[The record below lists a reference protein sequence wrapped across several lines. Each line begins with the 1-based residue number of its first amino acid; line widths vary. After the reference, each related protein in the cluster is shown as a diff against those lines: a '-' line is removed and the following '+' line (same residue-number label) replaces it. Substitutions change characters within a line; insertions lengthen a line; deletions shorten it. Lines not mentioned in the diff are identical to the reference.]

1 MKKKKKQILV
11 VEDERIVAD
20 DVRMSLKRLGY
31 KVCGTAAFGEDA
43 IKKAEEARPDLVLMD
58 IVLDGKMDGIEA
70 ASIISTRFDIPVVY
84 LTAYADEKTLERA
97 KKTEPFGYILKPFE
111 DKDVQS
117 TIEMALHKY
126 EMGKM
131 LRESEERYRGVV
143 ENAHDAIYILALN
156 SFQYVNPAFERLT
169 GRNKKEL
176 YSKEFKFLNIVHPDD
191 IRLFKEKRSGRGTLN
206 GFEFRIITKK
216 GEEKAVEANTVI
228 IGKNDEAK
236 EMGILRDISARKKI
250 DEERTQNFERLKR
263 NLEETINA
271 LALAVEMR
279 DAYTAGHQRRVTQL
293 SCAIAEEMG
302 LSEEKIEGIRMA
314 GMIHDVGKVLIPAE
328 ILSRPSLLSKIDFSM
343 IQTHPKIGHDILK
356 TIEFPYPV
364 AQIVLQHHERMNGS
378 GYPEGLTGKRILV
391 EARVLG
397 VADVVE
403 AISSRRPY
411 RAALGVKRALNE
423 ISKKKG
429 ILYDPEAADACLR
442 LFNEKGFKFNVEKR
456 KERGDATLDQ
466 N

>member
-20 DVRMSLKRLGY
+20 DVQMILKRLGY
-31 KVCGTAAFGEDA
+31 KVCGTAVFGEDA
-43 IKKAEEARPDLVLMD
+43 IKKTEEARPDLVLMD
-58 IVLDGKMDGIEA
+58 IVLEGEMDGIEA

-111 DKDVQS
+111 DKDVHS

-131 LRESEERYRGVV
+131 LKESEERYRGVV

-169 GRNKKEL
+169 GLNKKEL
-176 YSKEFKFLNIVHPDD
+176 CSKEFNFWKIVHPDD
-191 IRLFKEKRSGRGTLN
+191 IKLVKAKKSGNKVLNRIEFK
-206 GFEFRIITKK
+206 IISKD
-216 GEEKAVEANTVI
+216 GEEKVVEANTVI
-228 IGKNDEAK
+228 IGKNGEAK
-236 EMGILRDISARKKI
+236 EMGILRDITVRKTVE
-250 DEERTQNFERLKR
+250 EERIQNYERLKR

-293 SCAIAEEMG
+293 ACAIAEEMG
-302 LSEEKIEGIRMA
+302 LPEEKIEGIRMA

-328 ILSRPSLLSKIDFSM
+328 ILCRPGLLSKIDFSM
-343 IQTHPKIGHDILK
+343 IQTHPKVGHDILK

-378 GYPEGLTGKRILV
+378 GYPERLTGKEILV

-411 RAALGVKRALNE
+411 RAALGTEKALKE
-423 ISKKKG
+423 ISKKRG
-429 ILYDPEAADACLR
+429 ILYDPKAVDACMK
-442 LFNEKGFKFNVEKR
+442 LFKEEGFKFNN
-456 KERGDATLDQ
+456 ER
-466 N
+466 NIKP

>member
-11 VEDERIVAD
+11 VEDERIVAA

-31 KVCGTAAFGEDA
+31 DACGIATSGEHA

-58 IVLDGKMDGIEA
+58 IVLEGEMDGIEA
-70 ASIISTRFDIPVVY
+70 TSIIQSRFDIPVVY

-97 KKTEPFGYILKPFE
+97 KKSEPFGYILKPFE
-111 DKDVQS
+111 DKDVHS

-126 EMGKM
+126 EMGK
-131 LRESEERYRGVV
+131 LLKESEERYRGVV

-156 SFQYVNPAFERLT
+156 SFQYVNPAFESLT
-169 GRNKKEL
+169 GRSKKEL
-176 YSKEFKFLNIVHPDD
+176 CSKEFNFWKIVHPDD
-191 IRLFKEKRSGRGTLN
+191 IKLVRAKKSQNKALNRIEFK
-206 GFEFRIITKK
+206 IISKD

-228 IGKNDEAK
+228 IGKDGEAK
-236 EMGILRDISARKKI
+236 EMGILRDITVRKKI
-250 DEERTQNFERLKR
+250 EEERIQNFERLKR

-279 DAYTAGHQRRVTQL
+279 DAYTAGHQKRVTQL
-293 SCAIAEEMG
+293 ACAIAEEMG
-302 LSEEKIEGIRMA
+302 LPEEKIEGIRMA

-328 ILSRPSLLSKIDFSM
+328 ILSRPGLLSKIDFSM
-343 IQTHPKIGHDILK
+343 IQTHPKVGHDILK

-378 GYPEGLTGKRILV
+378 GYPEGLTGRKILV

-411 RAALGVKRALNE
+411 RASLGIKRALDE

-429 ILYDPEAADACLR
+429 ILYDPDAVSACLR
-442 LFNEKGFKFNVEKR
+442 LFNEKNFKFNIEKR
-456 KERGDATLDQ
+456 KEIGDAKLD
-466 N
+466 